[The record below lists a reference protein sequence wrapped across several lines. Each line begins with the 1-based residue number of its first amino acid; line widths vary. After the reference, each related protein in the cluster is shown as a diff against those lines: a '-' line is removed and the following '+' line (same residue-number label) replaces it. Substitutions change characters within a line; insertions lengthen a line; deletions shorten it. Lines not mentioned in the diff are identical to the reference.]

1 MKNNKKVENKSE
13 VVSVTNKSNT
23 SRIVSIVLI
32 VLFTIIT
39 LAIVVSSFLPK
50 TYNLGFKDPALIRI
64 HLADH
69 DDTVNGTVYGKNIE
83 GRAEQYDK
91 LMSLYNDSFKT
102 TVLSA
107 VFQGKAF
114 TGIKVEEGY
123 KSLSESSLKG
133 SDYIE
138 FLYDES
144 QTLVVNGKEY
154 QANIVSDTNYISVM
168 IELNNSTSLSKINAY
183 FKYRATGENDYSYVR
198 LETYATQNALYDYIQ
213 SL

>member
-13 VVSVTNKSNT
+13 VVNSASKSNA

-32 VLFTIIT
+32 VLFAVLTI
-39 LAIVVSSFLPK
+39 AIVASSFWPK
-50 TYNLGFKDPALIRI
+50 SYNLGFEAPEQIKV

-69 DDTVNGTVYGKNIE
+69 DDTVNGTVYRKNDSRT
-83 GRAEQYDK
+83 GEQYDK
-91 LMSLYNDSFKT
+91 IMSLYNDSFKT

-138 FLYDES
+138 FMYSES
-144 QTLVVNGKEY
+144 QILIVNGKEY
-154 QANIVSDTNYISVM
+154 QASIISDTNYISVV

-183 FKYRATGENDYSYVR
+183 FKYRATGENNYSYVR